1 MPAILLLAL
10 VATFLGWP
18 LLPGGHIAFY
28 ISQSLLVAFLLM
40 REAARGSFAMKAV
53 CLFGIA
59 IEVVE
64 ALRWAY
70 FYVFSPETVPG
81 TGPFIWVLLIALVLY
96 LITNK
101 QNGSN

>member
-1 MPAILLLAL
+1 MPAILLLIL
-10 VATFLGWP
+10 VAMFLGWP
-18 LLPGGHIAFY
+18 LIPGGHIAFY
-28 ISQSLLVAFLLM
+28 ISQSLLVAFLLL

-70 FYVFSPETVPG
+70 FYVFSPSHVPD
-81 TGPFIWVLLIALVLY
+81 TSSFAWLVLIALVLY